1 MSTVF
6 PVTTEEGAA
15 AIRVEGLFKGFG
27 GPPVLRGLDLEIA
40 WGATLVIFG
49 ANGSGK
55 TTLLRLLATLYKPD
69 RGSVSI
75 AGMETRRSAASIRRR
90 IGVVAHHPMLY
101 RNMTC
106 EENLAF
112 FGRMYGLENVG
123 ERVASVLNQVGLESR
138 RNQRV
143 RTLSH
148 GMQKRLAMARAVL
161 HDPAILLMDEPESGL
176 DQGALERMESLRETN
191 SGRRRTIIA
200 ATHNVEWGLGW
211 GERVAVLRGGSIA
224 YEADRDGLNEGE
236 LRRAYGESGQ

>member
-1 MSTVF
+1 MVF
-6 PVTTEEGAA
+6 PVMAEEGAA
-15 AIRVEGLFKGFG
+15 AIRVEGLYKGFG
-27 GPPVLRGLDLEIA
+27 GPPVLRGVDLEVA
-40 WGATLVIFG
+40 WGATLAIFG

-55 TTLLRLLATLYKPD
+55 TTLLRLLATLSKPD

-75 AGMETRRSAASIRRR
+75 AGLETRRSASSIRRL

-161 HDPAILLMDEPESGL
+161 HDPPILMMDEPESGL
-176 DQGALERMESLRETN
+176 DQVALEDMKSLRQTN
-191 SGRRRTIIA
+191 SGRQRTIIA
-200 ATHNVEWGLGW
+200 ATHNVEWGLSW
-211 GERVAVLRGGSIA
+211 GEKVAVLRSGGIA
-224 YEADRDGLNEGE
+224 YEAPRDGLNEAEFRRTYGE
-236 LRRAYGESGQ
+236 LGQ

>member
-1 MSTVF
+1 M
-6 PVTTEEGAA
+6 
-15 AIRVEGLFKGFG
+15 
-27 GPPVLRGLDLEIA
+27 LRGLDLEVA
-40 WGATLVIFG
+40 WGTTLVIFG

-55 TTLLRLLATLYKPD
+55 TTLLRLLATRSRPD
-69 RGSVSI
+69 RGSIQI
-75 AGMETRRSAASIRRR
+75 AGLESRRSASSIRRL

-101 RNMTC
+101 RSMTC

-112 FGRMYGLENVG
+112 FGRMYGLKNVG
-123 ERVASVLNQVGLESR
+123 ERVEDVLKQVGLEGR

-161 HDPAILLMDEPESGL
+161 HDPPILLMDEPESGL
-176 DQGALERMESLRETN
+176 DQGALEGMESLREMD

-211 GERVAVLRGGSIA
+211 GESVAVLRGGGIA
-224 YEADRDGLNEGE
+224 YEASRDGLDEAEFRRTYGE
-236 LRRAYGESGQ
+236 LGQ

>member
-1 MSTVF
+1 MADGDG
-6 PVTTEEGAA
+6 P
-15 AIRVEGLFKGFG
+15 AIRVEGLYKGFG

-40 WGATLVIFG
+40 WGTTLVIFG

-69 RGSVSI
+69 RGRVHI
-75 AGMETRRSAASIRRR
+75 AGLETRRSAASIRRR
-90 IGVVAHHPMLY
+90 IGVVAHNPMVY

-106 EENLAF
+106 EENLGF
-112 FGRMYGLENVG
+112 FGRMYGLGDAG
-123 ERVASVLNQVGLESR
+123 ERVTTVLNQVGLEGR

-161 HDPAILLMDEPESGL
+161 HDPPILLMDEPESGL
-176 DQGALERMESLRETN
+176 DQGALERMVSLREMD

-211 GERVAVLRGGSIA
+211 GESIAVLRGGSIA
-224 YEADRDGLNEGE
+224 YEAPREGLNEGE
-236 LRRAYGESGQ
+236 FRRTYGELGQ

>member
-1 MSTVF
+1 M
-6 PVTTEEGAA
+6 
-15 AIRVEGLFKGFG
+15 
-27 GPPVLRGLDLEIA
+27 LRRLDLEIA

-75 AGMETRRSAASIRRR
+75 AGLETRRSAASIRRL

-101 RNMTC
+101 RSMTC
-106 EENLAF
+106 EENLSF
-112 FGRMYGLENVG
+112 FGRMYGLEDVD
-123 ERVASVLNQVGLESR
+123 ERVEKGLGQVGLEGR
-138 RNQRV
+138 RKQRV

-161 HDPAILLMDEPESGL
+161 HDPPIMLMDEPESGL
-176 DQGALERMESLRETN
+176 DQGALQGMESLREMD

-211 GERVAVLRGGSIA
+211 GGSVAVLRGGSIA
-224 YEADRDGLNEGE
+224 YESSRDGLDEEEFRWTYGE
-236 LRRAYGESGQ
+236 LGQ

>member
-1 MSTVF
+1 M
-6 PVTTEEGAA
+6 PVGIPVSGEESGP
-15 AIRVEGLFKGFG
+15 AIRTEALYKGFG
-27 GPPVLRGLDLEIA
+27 GPPVLRGLEMEVG
-40 WGATLVIFG
+40 WGGSLVIFG

-55 TTLLRLLATLYKPD
+55 TTLLRLLATRYRPD
-69 RGSVSI
+69 RGSIHV
-75 AGMETRRSAASIRRR
+75 AGLETRRSAASIRRL

-106 EENLAF
+106 EENLLF

-123 ERVASVLNQVGLESR
+123 ERVGKVLGQVGLESR

-161 HDPAILLMDEPESGL
+161 HDPPILLMDEPESGL
-176 DQGALERMESLRETN
+176 DQGALEGMESLRTMDL
-191 SGRRRTIIA
+191 GRPRTIIA
-200 ATHNVEWGLGW
+200 ATHNVEWGLNW
-211 GERVAVLRGGSIA
+211 GERVAVLRGGGIA
-224 YEADRDGLNEGE
+224 YEADRDGLDEGE

>member
-1 MSTVF
+1 MSVGI
-6 PVTTEEGAA
+6 PVSGEEIEP
-15 AIRVEGLFKGFG
+15 AIRVEALYKGFG
-27 GPPVLRGLDLEIA
+27 GPPVLRGLDMEIG
-40 WGATLVIFG
+40 WGGSLVIFG

-55 TTLLRLLATLYKPD
+55 TTLLRLLATRYRPD
-69 RGSVSI
+69 RGSIRI
-75 AGMETRRSAASIRRR
+75 AGLETSRSAASIRRR
-90 IGVVAHHPMLY
+90 IGVVAHHPMIY

-123 ERVASVLNQVGLESR
+123 ERVGEVLAQVGLEAR
-138 RNQRV
+138 RGQRV

-161 HDPAILLMDEPESGL
+161 HDPPILLMDEPESGL
-176 DQGALERMESLRETN
+176 DQGALEGMESLREMD

-224 YEADRDGLNEGE
+224 YEAFKEGLDEGE
-236 LRRAYGESGQ
+236 FRRTYGELGQ